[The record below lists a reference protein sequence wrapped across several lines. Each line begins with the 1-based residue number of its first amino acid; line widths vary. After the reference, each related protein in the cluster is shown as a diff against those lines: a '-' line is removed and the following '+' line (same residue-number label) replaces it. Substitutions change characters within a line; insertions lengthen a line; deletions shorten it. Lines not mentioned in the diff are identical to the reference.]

1 MSRPSAI
8 SAPSSRTISASSRPI
23 RSGASACRADRCRPM
38 RSSSSGAIPCMPK
51 RCGCAA
57 STKRPRTRA
66 PRRRTSI
73 ISCATSPSAAAPR
86 SPMIGRSD
94 VEAAWRLIQ
103 PYVRRTPAIDLP
115 AGMLSVSSPLALK
128 LESLQVSGSFK
139 GRGAFHK
146 LLASKVPAAGI
157 IAASGGN
164 HGAAVAYAARA
175 LGHKAEI
182 FVPTIASPAKVAR
195 LKSYGAVVHQIGA
208 VYAEARAASE
218 KRAAE
223 TGALTVPAYEDPVVF
238 AGAGSVAL
246 EFAEQA
252 RFDTLLV
259 AVGGGGLIAGCAA
272 AIGAAT
278 RIVAVET
285 EGTPTLHEALCAG
298 HPVDVEISGIAAD
311 ALGASRIGVPNFEI
325 AQKLVRESV
334 LVNDEAVRTAQ
345 RALWQELRV
354 IAEPAGATGLAALMA
369 GAYRPAPG
377 ERVAT
382 LVCGANT
389 EPGSVV

>member
-1 MSRPSAI
+1 MI
-8 SAPSSRTISASSRPI
+8 SRTE
-23 RSGASACRADRCRPM
+23 
-38 RSSSSGAIPCMPK
+38 
-51 RCGCAA
+51 
-57 STKRPRTRA
+57 
-66 PRRRTSI
+66 
-73 ISCATSPSAAAPR
+73 
-86 SPMIGRSD
+86 
-94 VEAAWRLIQ
+94 VEAAWGLIRPQ
-103 PYVRRTPAIDLP
+103 VRRTPVIELA
-115 AGMLSVSSPLALK
+115 AGSLGVTAPLALK

-164 HGAAVAYAARA
+164 HGAAAAYAARA

-195 LKSYGAVVHQIGA
+195 LRSYGAIVNQVGA

-218 KRAAE
+218 ARAAE
-223 TGALTVPAYEDPVVF
+223 TGALMVPAYEDEVVF

-252 RFDTLLV
+252 EFDTLLI

-272 AIGAAT
+272 AIGKVKKV
-278 RIVAVET
+278 VAVET
-285 EGTPTLHEALCAG
+285 EGTPTLHAALKAG
-298 HPVDVEISGIAAD
+298 KPVDVAISGIAAD
-311 ALGASRIGVPNFEI
+311 ALGASRIGTPNFEV
-325 AQKLVRESV
+325 ARALVRCSV
-334 LVNDEAVRTAQ
+334 LVTDEAVRDAQ
-345 RALWQELRV
+345 RALWDELRIV
-354 IAEPAGATGLAALMA
+354 AEPAGATGLAALRA

-382 LVCGANT
+382 LICGANT
-389 EPGSVV
+389 DPGSVAELQ

>member
-1 MSRPSAI
+1 MSAARP
-8 SAPSSRTISASSRPI
+8 
-23 RSGASACRADRCRPM
+23 
-38 RSSSSGAIPCMPK
+38 RSSFP
-51 RCGCAA
+51 
-57 STKRPRTRA
+57 
-66 PRRRTSI
+66 
-73 ISCATSPSAAAPR
+73 
-86 SPMIGRSD
+86 
-94 VEAAWRLIQ
+94 
-103 PYVRRTPAIDLP
+103 
-115 AGMLSVSSPLALK
+115 SVSLGVCAPLALK
-128 LESLQVSGSFK
+128 LELLQVSGSFK

-164 HGAAVAYAARA
+164 HGAAAAYAARA

-182 FVPTIASPAKVAR
+182 FVPTIASPSKVAR
-195 LKSYGAVVHQIGA
+195 LKSYGAVVHQVGA

-272 AIGAAT
+272 AIGET
-278 RIVAVET
+278 VKIVAVET
-285 EGTPTLHEALCAG
+285 EGTPTLHEARRAG
-298 HPVDVEISGIAAD
+298 HPVDVKISGIAAD

-334 LVNDEAVRTAQ
+334 LVNDEAVRAAQ
-345 RALWQELRV
+345 RALWEELRV

-369 GAYRPAPG
+369 GAYRPAAS